1 MGKSR
6 RKTGGRETNMRFT
19 KMEGC
24 GNDYIYVDITERPL
38 RDPAAFAVKYSDRH
52 FGIGSDGLITIGRS
66 ENADF
71 FMRIYNADGSE
82 GTMCGNGIRCVAKY
96 VYDKG
101 LTDRDE
107 ISVETLGGIKVIRMN
122 IEDGKAVSA
131 RVDMG
136 VPSLRAADVPVVFPG
151 PDGKPLSEVKAEPV
165 RIAGRDWEMTCV
177 SVGNPHA
184 VVWCEDPEALD
195 LEKTGPLFDHHEMFP
210 ERVNTEFIRV
220 IDRGNI
226 QMRVW
231 ERGSG
236 ETIACGTGA
245 TASAYA
251 CMVNGKCD
259 EAVRVFL
266 RGGELLIEYDR
277 ETGHLFMTGP
287 AKTVFEGECVWE

>member
-1 MGKSR
+1 
-6 RKTGGRETNMRFT
+6 MRFT

-24 GNDYIYVDITERPL
+24 GNDYIYVDITKEPL
-38 RDPAAFAVKYSDRH
+38 RDPEAFAVKYSDRH
-52 FGIGSDGLITIGRS
+52 FGIGSDGLITIGTS

-82 GTMCGNGIRCVAKY
+82 GTMCGNGVRCVAKY
-96 VYDKG
+96 VYDHG
-101 LTDRDE
+101 MTDREE
-107 ISVETLGGIKVIRMN
+107 IAVETLGGIKIIRVTV
-122 IEDGKAVSA
+122 EDGKVVSA

-136 VPSLRAADVPVVFPG
+136 VPSTAAADVPVIFSDC
-151 PDGKPLSEVKAEPV
+151 DGKPAENVIGQPV
-165 RIAGRDWEMTCV
+165 RIADRDWEMTCI

-184 VVWCEDPEALD
+184 VVWCEDPD
-195 LEKTGPLFDHHEMFP
+195 GLEIEKVGPQFDFHPMFP

-220 IDRGNI
+220 IDRGHI

-251 CMVNGKCD
+251 CMINGKCD
-259 EAVRVFL
+259 DRVLVTL

-277 ETGHLFMTGP
+277 ESGHLFMTGP
-287 AKTVFEGECVWE
+287 AKIVFEGECDW

>member
-1 MGKSR
+1 
-6 RKTGGRETNMRFT
+6 MRFT

-24 GNDYIYVDITERPL
+24 GNDYIYVDITEQPL

-122 IEDGKAVSA
+122 IEDGEAVSA

-177 SVGNPHA
+177 SVGN
-184 VVWCEDPEALD
+184 
-195 LEKTGPLFDHHEMFP
+195 
-210 ERVNTEFIRV
+210 
-220 IDRGNI
+220 
-226 QMRVW
+226 
-231 ERGSG
+231 
-236 ETIACGTGA
+236 
-245 TASAYA
+245 
-251 CMVNGKCD
+251 
-259 EAVRVFL
+259 
-266 RGGELLIEYDR
+266 
-277 ETGHLFMTGP
+277 
-287 AKTVFEGECVWE
+287 

>member
-1 MGKSR
+1 
-6 RKTGGRETNMRFT
+6 MRFT

-24 GNDYIYVDITERPL
+24 GNDYIYVDITKEPL
-38 RDPAAFAVKYSDRH
+38 RDPEAFAVKYSDRH
-52 FGIGSDGLITIGRS
+52 FGIGSDGLITIGTS

-82 GTMCGNGIRCVAKY
+82 GTMCGNGVRCVAKY
-96 VYDKG
+96 VYDHG
-101 LTDRDE
+101 MTDREE
-107 ISVETLGGIKVIRMN
+107 IAVETLGGIKIIRVSV
-122 IEDGKAVSA
+122 EDGKVVSA

-136 VPSLRAADVPVVFPG
+136 VPSTAAADVPVIFSDC
-151 PDGKPLSEVKAEPV
+151 DGKPAENVIGQPV
-165 RIAGRDWEMTCV
+165 RIADRDWEMTCI

-184 VVWCEDPEALD
+184 VVWCEDPD
-195 LEKTGPLFDHHEMFP
+195 GLEIEKVGPQFDFHPMFP

-220 IDRGNI
+220 IDRGHI

-251 CMVNGKCD
+251 CMINGKCD
-259 EAVRVFL
+259 DRVLVTL

-277 ETGHLFMTGP
+277 ESGHLFMTGP
-287 AKTVFEGECVWE
+287 AKIVFEGECDW

>member
-1 MGKSR
+1 M
-6 RKTGGRETNMRFT
+6 
-19 KMEGC
+19 
-24 GNDYIYVDITERPL
+24 
-38 RDPAAFAVKYSDRH
+38 
-52 FGIGSDGLITIGRS
+52 
-66 ENADF
+66 
-71 FMRIYNADGSE
+71 
-82 GTMCGNGIRCVAKY
+82 
-96 VYDKG
+96 
-101 LTDRDE
+101 
-107 ISVETLGGIKVIRMN
+107 
-122 IEDGKAVSA
+122 
-131 RVDMG
+131 
-136 VPSLRAADVPVVFPG
+136 
-151 PDGKPLSEVKAEPV
+151 
-165 RIAGRDWEMTCV
+165 
-177 SVGNPHA
+177 GNPHA
-184 VVWCEDPEALD
+184 VVWCEDPEGLD

-259 EAVRVFL
+259 DAVRVFL

-287 AKTVFEGECVWE
+287 AKIVFEGECDWE

>member
-1 MGKSR
+1 
-6 RKTGGRETNMRFT
+6 MRFT

-24 GNDYIYVDITERPL
+24 GNDYIYVDITEQPL

-136 VPSLRAADVPVVFPG
+136 VPSLKAEDVPVVFPG
-151 PDGKPLSEVKAEPV
+151 PDGKPLPEVKAAPV
-165 RIAGRDWEMTCV
+165 MIAGRDWEMTCV

-184 VVWCEDPEALD
+184 VVWCEDPEGLD

-259 EAVRVFL
+259 DAVRVFL

-287 AKTVFEGECVWE
+287 AKIVFEGECDWE

>member
-1 MGKSR
+1 
-6 RKTGGRETNMRFT
+6 MRFT

-24 GNDYIYVDITERPL
+24 GNDYIYVDITKEPL
-38 RDPAAFAVKYSDRH
+38 RDPEAFAVKYSDRH
-52 FGIGSDGLITIGRS
+52 FGIGSDGLITIGTS

-82 GTMCGNGIRCVAKY
+82 GTMCGNGVRCVAKY
-96 VYDKG
+96 VYDHG
-101 LTDRDE
+101 MTDREE
-107 ISVETLGGIKVIRMN
+107 IAVETLGGIKIIRVSV
-122 IEDGKAVSA
+122 EDGKVVSA

-136 VPSLRAADVPVVFPG
+136 VPSTAAADVPVIFSG
-151 PDGKPLSEVKAEPV
+151 CDGKPAENVIGQPV
-165 RIAGRDWEMTCV
+165 RIADRDWEMTCI

-184 VVWCEDPEALD
+184 VVWCEDPD
-195 LEKTGPLFDHHEMFP
+195 GLEIEKVGPQFDFHPMFP

-220 IDRGNI
+220 IDRGHI

-251 CMVNGKCD
+251 CMINGKCD
-259 EAVRVFL
+259 DRVLVTL
-266 RGGELLIEYDR
+266 RGGELLIEYNR
-277 ETGHLFMTGP
+277 ESGHLYMTGP
-287 AKTVFEGECVWE
+287 AKTVFEGECDW

>member
-1 MGKSR
+1 MH
-6 RKTGGRETNMRFT
+6 FT

-24 GNDYIYVDITERPL
+24 GNDYIYVDITQTPL
-38 RDPAAFAVKYSDRH
+38 RDPEAFAVRYSDRH
-52 FGIGSDGLITIGRS
+52 FGIGSDGLITIGTSDR
-66 ENADF
+66 ADF

-96 VYDKG
+96 VYDHG
-101 LTDRDE
+101 MTDRE
-107 ISVETLGGIKVIRMN
+107 EFSVETLGGVKVIRVN
-122 IEDGKAVSA
+122 TEDGKVVSA

-136 VPSLRAADVPVVFPG
+136 APSLAAVDVPVVLPG
-151 PDGKPLSEVKAEPV
+151 RDGSPLAQVVNEPV
-165 RIAGRDWEMTCV
+165 RIAERDWEMTCV

-184 VVWCEDPEALD
+184 VVWCEDPDALEI
-195 LEKTGPLFDHHEMFP
+195 EKVGPQFDFHEMFP

-220 IDRGNI
+220 IDRAHI

-251 CMVNGKCD
+251 CMVNGRTD
-259 EAVRVFL
+259 DRVQVQL

-277 ETGHLFMTGP
+277 ESGHLFMTGP
-287 AKTVFEGECVWE
+287 AKTVFEGECTW

>member
-1 MGKSR
+1 
-6 RKTGGRETNMRFT
+6 MRFT

-24 GNDYIYVDITERPL
+24 GNDYIYVDITKEPL
-38 RDPAAFAVKYSDRH
+38 RDPEAFAVKYSDRH
-52 FGIGSDGLITIGRS
+52 FGIGSDGLITIGTS

-82 GTMCGNGIRCVAKY
+82 GTMCGNGVRCVAKY
-96 VYDKG
+96 VYDHG
-101 LTDRDE
+101 MTDREE
-107 ISVETLGGIKVIRMN
+107 IAVETLGGIKIIRVTV
-122 IEDGKAVSA
+122 EDGKVVSA

-136 VPSLRAADVPVVFPG
+136 VPSTAAADVPVIFSDC
-151 PDGKPLSEVKAEPV
+151 DGKPAENVIGQPV
-165 RIAGRDWEMTCV
+165 RIADRDWEMTCI

-184 VVWCEDPEALD
+184 VVWCEDPD
-195 LEKTGPLFDHHEMFP
+195 GLEIEKVGPQFDFHPMFP

-220 IDRGNI
+220 IDRGHI

-251 CMVNGKCD
+251 CMINGKCD
-259 EAVRVFL
+259 DRVLVTL

-277 ETGHLFMTGP
+277 ESGHLFMTGP
-287 AKTVFEGECVWE
+287 AKTVFEGECDW